1 MKNRQVKTLK
11 LMLEETVKQHGDK
24 TALVY
29 GDHRLSYA
37 ELDEA
42 SNKIANALMGMGIG
56 KGDRIAMLLPNSP
69 EFVVIYFGIAKIGA
83 IAVPLNIRYK
93 VDELTSL
100 FNSSQPKVLVTE
112 NPPLESLVSALPQ
125 FKYIEHVI
133 DLSAKYEGQFLSY
146 QQIMATSS
154 ASGIKVKTEPED
166 TALIAYTSGPTTRPR
181 GVVLTHQSL
190 VTEAAISG
198 YGFQQTDKDIAILF
212 ALPMHHVLGLVAILL
227 TAIYTGSTV
236 VVVPGLS
243 ISGVMETIEREQ
255 ATIFIGVPYI
265 YALAINMA
273 EKDGIKN
280 DLSSLRLCG
289 SAGAPLSTGIMKRFK
304 RHFGL
309 DIIDF
314 WGLTEAVCHI
324 TCPPLN
330 GLGKFGS
337 VGKVLPGW
345 EIKIVDDNG
354 RELPPNHPGEIIVRG
369 PIMKGYYDNP
379 EDTAEVIKDG
389 WLYTGDSGKVDEDGY
404 LFFLKRKKELI
415 ITKGQ
420 NIHPIDIEAVLSR
433 HHKVAEVA
441 VVGIPDEMRGE
452 IVRACISLKKGE
464 IATEEEIRHFC
475 QKHIANYM
483 LPKQLIFFDSLPKT
497 ATGQIHKETLKTSPP

>member
-1 MKNRQVKTLK
+1 MKNKQAKTLK
-11 LMLEETVKQHGDK
+11 SMLGETVKRYGDR
-24 TALVY
+24 TAVVY
-29 GDHRLSYA
+29 GDRRLSYA

-56 KGDRIAMLLPNSP
+56 KDDRVAMLLPNSP
-69 EFVVIYFGIAKIGA
+69 EFVVIYFGIVKIGA

-100 FNSSQPKVLVTE
+100 LNSARPKVLVAETPNLE
-112 NPPLESLVSALPQ
+112 PLVAALPR

-133 DLSAKYEGQFLSY
+133 ELSDNYEGKFLSY
-146 QQIMATSS
+146 QQIMATSP
-154 ASGIKVKTEPED
+154 ASRVKVQTGPED
-166 TALIAYTSGPTTRPR
+166 TALLAYTSGPTTRPR

-198 YGFQQTDKDIAILF
+198 HGFQQTDKDITILF
-212 ALPMHHVLGLVAILL
+212 ALPMHHVLGLVGILL
-227 TAIYTGSTV
+227 TAIYKGSTV

-243 ISGVMETIEREQ
+243 ISGVMEIIERER

-265 YALAINMA
+265 YALAINVA
-273 EKDGIKN
+273 EKDRIKN

-289 SAGAPLSTGIMKRFK
+289 SAGAPLSTSTMKQFK
-304 RHFGL
+304 QHFGF

-314 WGLTEAVCHI
+314 WGLTEAACHI
-324 TCPPLN
+324 TCPPLD

-354 RELPPNHPGEIIVRG
+354 RELPTNHPGEIIARG

-404 LFFLKRKKELI
+404 LFFLKRKRELI

-475 QKHIANYM
+475 QKHTANYM
-483 LPKQLIFFDSLPKT
+483 LPKQIIFFDSLSKT
-497 ATGQIHKETLKTSPP
+497 ATGQILKESLKAPLP